1 MFLSSVSLPH
11 VVCVETEMISE
22 EFNHTVATAKLVHL
36 FISLHIKKHFNRNI
50 FM

>member
-11 VVCVETEMISE
+11 VETEMISE

-36 FISLHIKKHFNRNI
+36 FISLHIQNIFNRKQ